1 MLKTKQCK
9 HGTFTYYTNDFWIGG
24 ALDAVGEYSEEEVQ
38 KLLSLIS
45 SDSVVMEV
53 GANIGTISVPVAK
66 KAKWTYLFEAQPKT
80 ADILFDNLVQ
90 NEVFDKSTL
99 VRCAVSDRTSTLYID
114 DVDYDQDTLNGG
126 AASVGATGSIKVNAT
141 TLDEQCAGFGRL
153 DLLKIDVEGHELEV
167 LKGGEKLIK
176 RLMPIIYIENDRK
189 EKSEALISKL
199 FELGYDCYWHF
210 PSLFNPDPMVRND
223 GFISINML
231 CIHKG
236 TSHPSHVTFGL
247 MKVMSIHDDWGLAHD
262 RSKMV
267 KEALAPVVAGKVKG
281 NEWAC
286 VVRLGGV
293 GDNLI
298 ASSVFPAL
306 KKKYGHL
313 EVICADPQHV
323 VFENNPWIDKLT
335 VKAQGDPPW
344 ENGSAW
350 QNYWLSRSKEYSFF
364 ANLSHSCEVQLALTK
379 AQTAYHWPASTRRK
393 LCNKSYLDMVADICE
408 VDHADIEPAFY
419 PTEQEIAAA
428 EETKRLVGG
437 RYVGWVLTGSRI
449 DKIWPPAAMVIGR
462 IVKELGIPVVLFGAP
477 GKDFEIAKV
486 IQNYLKQANGSDK
499 GVHLAL
505 SVDPAKPNWPVRRVL
520 TQAMLSDVVVSPDTG
535 PAWAVAQMDMPK
547 IVLLSHAS
555 PENITKHWKNTVS
568 LHANPSQ
575 VPCWPC
581 HLLIDEQE
589 ECERLSGRKGE
600 VGSACISSIAPDR
613 VFKEVSKALNISS
626 TPMSMAA
633 E

>member
-9 HGTFTYYTNDFWIGG
+9 HGTFTYYTNDHWIGG

-38 KLLSLIS
+38 KLLSLLTS
-45 SDSVVMEV
+45 TSVVIEV
-53 GANIGTISVPVAK
+53 GANIGTITVPLAN
-66 KAKWTYLFEAQPKT
+66 KAKWTYAFEAQPKT
-80 ADILFDNLVQ
+80 LDLLFDNLVQ
-90 NEVFDKSTL
+90 NKVFDKTTL
-99 VRCAVSDRTSTLYID
+99 IRCAVSDRAGSINID
-114 DVDYDQDTLNGG
+114 DVDYDAEKINGG
-126 AASVGATGSIKVNAT
+126 AASVGNNGSIKVYAT
-141 TLDEQCAGFGRL
+141 TLDAQCRGMKFL

-167 LKGGEKLIK
+167 LKGGEETIK
-176 RLMPIIYIENDRK
+176 ALKPYIYVENDRR

-199 FELGYDCYWHF
+199 FDLGYDCYWHF
-210 PSLFNPDPMVRND
+210 PALYNPDPMVRNND
-223 GFISINML
+223 FISINML
-231 CIHKG
+231 CIHKDAAY
-236 TSHPSHVTFGL
+236 PSHATFGL

-262 RSKMV
+262 RSKLV
-267 KEALAPVVAGKVKG
+267 KEALEPPKAGTVKG

-298 ASSVFPAL
+298 ASSVFAAL
-306 KKKYGHL
+306 KKKWGKL

-323 VFENNPWIDKLT
+323 VFENNPHIDKLT

-344 ENGSAW
+344 ENGAAW
-350 QNYWLSRSKEYSFF
+350 QNYWLARSREYKFF

-393 LCNKSYLDMVADICE
+393 LCNKSYLEMVADICE
-408 VDHADIEPAFY
+408 VDHEDIAPAFY
-419 PTEQEIAAA
+419 PTAQELAAA

-437 RYVGWVLTGSRI
+437 KYVGWVLTGSRI

-499 GVHLAL
+499 DVHLAL
-505 SVDPAKPNWPVRRVL
+505 SVDPAKPNWPVRRIL
-520 TQAMLSDVVVSPDTG
+520 TQATLSDVVVSPDTG

-547 IVLLSHAS
+547 IILLSHAS
-555 PENITKHWKNTVS
+555 PENITKHWKNTVT
-568 LHANPSQ
+568 LHANPSR

-581 HLLIDEQE
+581 HILIDEQE
-589 ECERLSGRKGE
+589 ECERLSGRKDV
-600 VGSACISSIAPDR
+600 VGSACISDVAPDV
-613 VFKEVSKALNISS
+613 VFREVSKALNMNTAS
-626 TPMSMAA
+626 MSVAA